1 MPFYEI
7 QHTYPLTL
15 TQKQSFAKAITH
27 LHSTFFLT
35 PSLFVNVSFHRL
47 APDNGDNTYFLAGE
61 VVAPN
66 AAGPNRILAQV
77 RTSPKRTKA
86 IFDDLAEKIEMKW
99 YEIVN
104 EPSGES
110 NGHQNGDAKAEQAAK
125 KMHLITFYPMLA
137 ARENGVTIPDA
148 GSESSW
154 LRDNM
159 PFFKSQ
165 AYEHDDVN
173 FRKMIEE
180 IDTREDLKG
189 MLTG

>member
-1 MPFYEI
+1 VAFVDHRSDKLVDLTLPSWPSSLPHLTLPKV

-15 TQKQSFAKAITH
+15 PQKQSFAKAITH

-61 VVAPN
+61 PMAHN

-86 IFDDLAEKIEMKW
+86 IFDDLAEKIERKW

-104 EPSGES
+104 EPTYVLFAFAPG
-110 NGHQNGDAKAEQAAK
+110 
-125 KMHLITFYPMLA
+125 
-137 ARENGVTIPDA
+137 R
-148 GSESSW
+148 
-154 LRDNM
+154 
-159 PFFKSQ
+159 
-165 AYEHDDVN
+165 
-173 FRKMIEE
+173 
-180 IDTREDLKG
+180 
-189 MLTG
+189 